1 MQVLEL
7 NPNHGGHTVLRR
19 HYSIAEHET
28 MEMAMED
35 AAQQALGVLCQHCHT
50 PLCQTQYRYF
60 PRRQSGDTEHEIA
73 SIRGE
78 DNRQLLKLVWY
89 VSTLITAYVRVS
101 AELHHRNG
109 QVFHLQ
115 AQLDRVAG
123 PPPQMVNTRCN
134 AAGGNANQGNQGGGN
149 PLPNPPPLTP
159 EQFYNLQMQMMATM
173 TNAVQVL
180 QQAQAQ
186 PPPLPPRERRGDFL
200 KGHPPTF
207 SHATEPLQ
215 ADNWLR
221 AVERQLDIAQRNDRE
236 RVLENFRNHHVP
248 AGLMKMKKKEFLS
261 LKQGNMSVT
270 EYRDKFLQ
278 LARYATTEVAEDREK
293 QEYFLESLNDEL
305 QYQLMNHTFPSFHQL
320 VDRALFTERKRQ
332 DIEERKRKFNSSSSG
347 SNTRPR
353 YPQGQGSQQ
362 QGYPQQQRSQA
373 QQQYQGQRYQT
384 QPNRPTYQAQRQ
396 VQSNPTPTSQAQAP
410 IGRNCYKCGGTGH
423 YANVCPQKTP
433 ANQPVSKGGIMVDPS
448 KISSVMDWKV
458 PEVVKEVRG
467 FLGLAGY
474 YRRFIESFSRIAKP
488 MTSLLEKG
496 VPFIW
501 TKERQAAFDELKK
514 RLTTAP
520 VLTLPDLTKSF
531 TVYCDASKEGL
542 GCVLMQEG
550 KVIAYA
556 SRQLRKHEVNYPT
569 HNLELAAVVHAL
581 KIWRHYLFGNRCE
594 IYTDHKSLKYI
605 FTQNELNMRQRRW
618 LELIKDYDLEIHY
631 HLGKANVVADA
642 LSRKSYVNMAVAFQM
657 PLELCAEFESLNLGF
672 VHHTTVATFEAEPT
686 LEQEI
691 RKHQKT
697 DEKIQEIREQIKMGK
712 APHFR
717 EDEQG
722 TVWYKNRI
730 CVPDVDSIK
739 KLILSEAH
747 DTAYSIH
754 PGSTK
759 MYHDLKERFWWYG
772 MKRAVAEYVA
782 VCDTCQRVKAEHQR
796 PAGLLQPLKIPE
808 WKWEE
813 ISMDFIVGLP
823 RTQKGYNS
831 IWVVVDRLT
840 KVAHF
845 IPVNTTY
852 SGARLAE
859 LYISRIVYLHGV
871 PKRII
876 SDRGSQFTSRFWEQ
890 LHDSLDSKLRFSTAY
905 HPQTDGQTERTNQIL
920 EDMLRACAIQ
930 YGTSWDRSLPYA
942 EFSYNNNYQAI
953 LKKSP
958 FEALYGRRCRTPLF
972 WNQTGE
978 KQVFGP
984 DLIRDAEQQT
994 KMVRENLRVAQSRQK
1009 SYVDVR
1015 RRDLTFKVGD
1025 FVYLKVSPMR
1035 GIRRFNMKGK
1045 LAPRYIGPF
1054 KIMERKGEVA
1064 YKLELPSN
1072 LSGIHNVFHV
1082 SQLKK
1087 CLRVPEEQ
1095 VPLEGLHVQ
1104 EDLTYTEHPV
1114 KILETSER
1122 VTRNRRIKMCRVQWK
1137 HHTEDE
1143 ATWEREEELR
1153 ATYPDGHPTRDICTG
1168 GYSWSNWPPR
1178 SLINLIAQEQQRR
1191 DPQEI
1196 SYTDFVALQP
1206 PIFTTATDP
1215 LDADDRLRIIE
1226 SKFSL
1231 LPRLSEQ

>member
-1 MQVLEL
+1 M
-7 NPNHGGHTVLRR
+7 NP
-19 HYSIAEHET
+19 
-28 MEMAMED
+28 
-35 AAQQALGVLCQHCHT
+35 
-50 PLCQTQYRYF
+50 
-60 PRRQSGDTEHEIA
+60 
-73 SIRGE
+73 
-78 DNRQLLKLVWY
+78 
-89 VSTLITAYVRVS
+89 
-101 AELHHRNG
+101 
-109 QVFHLQ
+109 
-115 AQLDRVAG
+115 
-123 PPPQMVNTRCN
+123 
-134 AAGGNANQGNQGGGN
+134 
-149 PLPNPPPLTP
+149 
-159 EQFYNLQMQMMATM
+159 
-173 TNAVQVL
+173 
-180 QQAQAQ
+180 
-186 PPPLPPRERRGDFL
+186 
-200 KGHPPTF
+200 
-207 SHATEPLQ
+207 
-215 ADNWLR
+215 
-221 AVERQLDIAQRNDRE
+221 
-236 RVLENFRNHHVP
+236 
-248 AGLMKMKKKEFLS
+248 
-261 LKQGNMSVT
+261 
-270 EYRDKFLQ
+270 
-278 LARYATTEVAEDREK
+278 AR
-293 QEYFLESLNDEL
+293 
-305 QYQLMNHTFPSFHQL
+305 
-320 VDRALFTERKRQ
+320 
-332 DIEERKRKFNSSSSG
+332 
-347 SNTRPR
+347 
-353 YPQGQGSQQ
+353 
-362 QGYPQQQRSQA
+362 
-373 QQQYQGQRYQT
+373 
-384 QPNRPTYQAQRQ
+384 RQ
-396 VQSNPTPTSQAQAP
+396 VQTTPPTTNRTTGAGP
-410 IGRNCYKCGGTGH
+410 CYKCGGAGH
-423 YANVCPQKTP
+423 YANACPRKVQGNQQGQQSSQRQNPPQPQQGRPNQQGKASWQGKVNHVTAESTAEAPNVVLGTFLVNSHPATVLFDTGATHSFITKSYAEQYNIPIRSTSRSMVVSTPGGTLSTSLICPRVSINIRGVEFCTKLIIIGSAGIDIILGMETLAKIDCAKRTVHLTAPDGQKVEVSATEPSGCLHQMEAKPTEGIRVVCEYPNVFPEELPGMPPDREFEFLIELLPGTTPIAKRQYRVAPKEQELIKENIDELLEKGFIRPSSSPWAFPVLFVDKKDGSRRMCVDYRALNDITIKNKYPLPRIDDLFDQLQGACVFSKIDLRSGYHQMKIRPSDIPKTAFITRFGLYEYTVMSFGLTNAP
-433 ANQPVSKGGIMVDPS
+433 AYFMNIMNKVFMEYLDKFVVVFIDDILIYSKMEEEHEEHLRLVLQNLREHKLYAKLSKCEFWLDQVPFLGLIVSKGGIMVDPS

-514 RLTTAP
+514 KLTTAP

-569 HNLELAAVVHAL
+569 HDLELAAVVHAR

-605 FTQNELNMRQRRW
+605 FTQNELNMRQKRW

-631 HLGKANVVADA
+631 HPGKANVVADA
-642 LSRKSYVNMAVAFQM
+642 LSRKSYMAVAFQM

-691 RKHQKT
+691 RNHQKT
-697 DEKIQEIREQIKMGK
+697 DEKIQEIREQIEAGK

-813 ISMDFIVGLP
+813 ISMDFIDLERVQLNLGGCRSVDQSCPFHSGEHYLFGCKVS
-823 RTQKGYNS
+823 R
-831 IWVVVDRLT
+831 VVHL
-840 KVAHF
+840 
-845 IPVNTTY
+845 
-852 SGARLAE
+852 
-859 LYISRIVYLHGV
+859 
-871 PKRII
+871 
-876 SDRGSQFTSRFWEQ
+876 Q
-890 LHDSLDSKLRFSTAY
+890 
-905 HPQTDGQTERTNQIL
+905 NQ
-920 EDMLRACAIQ
+920 
-930 YGTSWDRSLPYA
+930 SPYA
-942 EFSYNNNYQAI
+942 EFSYNNGYQAGP
-953 LKKSP
+953 KKSP
-958 FEALYGRRCRTPLF
+958 FEAPYGERCGTPLF

-978 KQVFGP
+978 KEVFGP
-984 DLIRDAEQQT
+984 DLIGDAEQRI
-994 KMVRENLRVAQSRQK
+994 KRVRENLRVARSGRK
-1009 SYVDVR
+1009 SYADVR
-1015 RRDLTFKVGD
+1015 RRDLTFKVDD

-1054 KIMERKGEVA
+1054 KIVERKGEVA

-1072 LSGIHNVFHV
+1072 LSGIHNVFYV

-1095 VPLEGLHVQ
+1095 APLEDLDVQ
-1104 EDLTYTEHPV
+1104 KDLTYTEHPV

-1122 VTRNRRIKMCRVQWK
+1122 VTRNRRVKMCRVQWK

-1153 ATYPDGHPTRDICTG
+1153 ATYPGLFANH
-1168 GYSWSNWPPR
+1168 
-1178 SLINLIAQEQQRR
+1178 L
-1191 DPQEI
+1191 
-1196 SYTDFVALQP
+1196 
-1206 PIFTTATDP
+1206 
-1215 LDADDRLRIIE
+1215 
-1226 SKFSL
+1226 
-1231 LPRLSEQ
+1231 